1 VFHVDGAGVGG
12 LQQLLALW
20 LQQLLALWL
29 LLLLQLLLLL
39 LEPLLLWYFFGN
51 IF

>member
-1 VFHVDGAGVGG
+1 VFHINGTGVG
-12 LQQLLALW
+12 LQQLQALG
-20 LQQLLALWL
+20 